1 MINKIINKLFQL
13 FINYLLF
20 FLLIKISYSTGEK
33 INFKTIADAAKDANI
48 SPPAL
53 RQRILTKVHTNG
65 YHWIFNKNATHY
77 I

>member
-1 MINKIINKLFQL
+1 MWRYAGISKEEQ
-13 FINYLLF
+13 YADQPV
-20 FLLIKISYSTGEK
+20 IKISWSTGEK
-33 INFKTIADAAKDANI
+33 ISFKTIADAAKDATI

-65 YHWIFNKNATHY
+65 FHWIFDKNATHY

>member
-1 MINKIINKLFQL
+1 M
-13 FINYLLF
+13 
-20 FLLIKISYSTGEK
+20 K